1 MKLGDAF
8 DEMHG
13 LRDGIRKAYRTY
25 QEWLDTTAHTRL
37 LEKHQQADL
46 IFRRLGIT
54 FSVYGSEE
62 GV

>member
-13 LRDGIRKAYRTY
+13 LRDGVRKAYRTY
-25 QEWLDTTAHTRL
+25 QEWLDTTAQRL

-54 FSVYGSEE
+54 FSV
-62 GV
+62 